1 MNRQLAKVTNAGLEI
16 KDRGILTFWI
26 HVDYED
32 GGSQGIGGL
41 CLDDYNKEKKTRV
54 GSAYGC
60 EMIRRL
66 LLELDVNN
74 FNEMKGQIIWVHG
87 EGSGLSFTPKG
98 IERLKVDGGRE
109 PLIFEDVYNEFSIGE
124 NK

>member
-1 MNRQLAKVTNAGLEI
+1 MNRQLAKITDAGLEI
-16 KDRGILTFWI
+16 KERGSLTFWI
-26 HVDYED
+26 HVNYEN

-41 CLDDYNKEKKTRV
+41 CLDDYDEEKKTRF

-74 FNEMKGQIIWVHG
+74 FNEMKGKLIWVHG
-87 EGSGLSFTPKG
+87 EGSGFSFTPKG
-98 IERLKVDGGRE
+98 VERLAVDGGKE
-109 PLIFEDVYNEFSIGE
+109 PLIFEEVYDAFSIGE